1 MPDGADSLPSIPV
14 ADRSAW
20 TRADL
25 EADPSWLVR
34 LTPRHL
40 EEIEQA
46 VEGLRRNTRSL
57 ETVTREDFPF
67 PTLAVDLN
75 RMLWREVATGRGM
88 AVLRGLDPTRYSDAE
103 VGMLFWGIGLHL
115 GQGVSQNA
123 AGDRLGHVFDQ
134 GLDYH
139 ARNVR
144 RYQTSHQLNFH
155 VDSGDVVGLLCL
167 RRAKSGGLSSVA
179 SATTLFNI
187 LLRERP
193 DLLAVLARGFEFD
206 RRGEATPFQ
215 GEVSGKLPVFACVDG
230 DLSVRY
236 VGQAIRTA
244 RKKLGVPFTE
254 EETAALDH
262 LDAAARRE
270 EVHFSMM
277 LEPGDMQFC
286 NNYLVLHS
294 RTAFE
299 DWPEPAR
306 RRHML
311 RLWLK
316 IHVFRKLDPVQCDHD
331 AESGWSRRDGI
342 LPRGATM
349 RDGRLLPAAE

>member
-1 MPDGADSLPSIPV
+1 MRAAGPLPTTPV
-14 ADRSAW
+14 TDRSAW
-20 TRADL
+20 MREEL
-25 EADPSWLVR
+25 EADPAWLVS
-34 LTPRHL
+34 LDPVHL
-40 EEIEQA
+40 EEIDAAIQ
-46 VEGLRRNTRSL
+46 GLRRQGRSL
-57 ETVTREDFPF
+57 ETVTREDFDL

-75 RMLWREVATGRGM
+75 RLMWREVGMGRGV
-88 AVLRGLDPTRYSDAE
+88 AVLRGLDPTRYTDAE
-103 VGMLFWGIGLHL
+103 MGMLFWGLGLHL

-144 RYQTSHQLNFH
+144 GYQTSHQLNFH

-167 RRAKSGGLSSVA
+167 RQARSGGLSLVA

-187 LLRERP
+187 LLAERP

-206 RRGEATPFQ
+206 RRGEASPFQ
-215 GEVSGKLPVFACVDG
+215 GEVSGRLPIFACVEG
-230 DLSVRY
+230 DLSIRY

-244 RKKLGVPFTE
+244 RRKTGIPFTA
-254 EETAALDH
+254 EETEALEF
-262 LDAAARRE
+262 LDEAARRP
-270 EVHFSMM
+270 EVHYAMM
-277 LEPGDMQFC
+277 LQPGDMQFC

-299 DWPEPAR
+299 DWEEPGR

-316 IHVFRKLDPVQCDHD
+316 IHGFRKLDPVQCDHD
-331 AESGWSRRDGI
+331 AQAGWSRRDGI
-342 LPRGATM
+342 LPRGTTM
-349 RDGRLLPAAE
+349 QAGRLLPAAE

>member
-1 MPDGADSLPSIPV
+1 MSDRAGSLPTTPIT
-14 ADRSAW
+14 DRSAW
-20 TRADL
+20 TGAVL
-25 EADPSWLVR
+25 EADPSWLVH
-34 LTPRHL
+34 LSPRHL
-40 EEIEQA
+40 DEIDAAIQ
-46 VEGLRRNTRSL
+46 GLRRNARTL
-57 ETVTREDFPF
+57 ETVTREDVDL

-75 RMLWREVATGRGM
+75 RLMWREVATGRGV
-88 AVLRGLDPTRYSDAE
+88 AVLRGLDPARYTDAE
-103 VGMLFWGIGLHL
+103 VGMLFWGLGLHL

-144 RYQTSHQLNFH
+144 GYQTSHQLNFH

-167 RRAKSGGLSSVA
+167 RKARSGGLSSVV

-187 LLRERP
+187 LLAERP

-206 RRGEATPFQ
+206 RRGEATAFQ
-215 GEVSGKLPVFACVDG
+215 REVSDRLPVFACVEG
-230 DLSVRY
+230 DLSIRY

-244 RKKLGVPFTE
+244 RKKTGVPFTAE
-254 EETAALDH
+254 EAEAIEF
-262 LDAAARRE
+262 LDAAARRP
-270 EVHFSMM
+270 EVHHSMM

-299 DWPEPAR
+299 DWPEPER

-316 IHVFRKLDPVQCDHD
+316 IHGFRKLDPVQCDHD
-331 AESGWSRRDGI
+331 AETGWSRRDGI
-342 LPRGATM
+342 LPRGTTM
-349 RDGRLLPAAE
+349 RAGQLLPAAE